1 MGDTQ
6 AREYAVD
13 TQTTCVIRSVAV
25 IYRLSPASAAASIV
39 LGTWG
44 HLQTDFA
51 HVLGA
56 VALPSFNG
64 PLDRVGPLMRPLV
77 RAPQRLFEQE
87 IDEADSD
94 DLAGAYSRFL
104 SAHQL
109 ALAAID
115 EEVRHVPIAADFMS
129 GDGPSEKVDRWL
141 VSTLQSVL
149 NERLDRLDS
158 PPRLMPAL
166 PDVARGRRGKG
177 VPLSRRVAPAE
188 LQKPLKTPARVA
200 QERRQRIRL
209 SRWDECHI

>member
-1 MGDTQ
+1 MRHSQRRGDLQ
-6 AREYAVD
+6 AV
-13 TQTTCVIRSVAV
+13 
-25 IYRLSPASAAASIV
+25 PASAAASIV

-158 PPRLMPAL
+158 PHVSCPLCRMLREVDAAKAFPCRAALHPRAAKAL
-166 PDVARGRRGKG
+166 ENACTRRSGA
-177 VPLSRRVAPAE
+177 SAE
-188 LQKPLKTPARVA
+188 NSAVSLG
-200 QERRQRIRL
+200 
-209 SRWDECHI
+209 